1 MERNVK
7 PDVKPRLFS
16 GGFDCNYFL
25 LFFIENR
32 IYVIRKN
39 KKCGD
44 NSKSEKIFREFGGFL

>member
-1 MERNVK
+1 MGKKLN
-7 PDVKPRLFS
+7 VKPRLFS

-32 IYVIRKN
+32 ICVIRKT

-44 NSKSEKIFREFGGFL
+44 NSK